1 MNSSVHTN
9 PHSCCRV
16 SLRECTTVIHRTI
29 LFAHK
34 YTHTSW
40 IANFIMKWTA
50 KFSAIVKLIT
60 ICRVAAKIMREK
72 SGRSSRQ
79 ATLSRASQDGLLQY
93 CSTHCSTVQYHCYA
107 INCENQYQEVGVSLE
122 TRPNDKALEP
132 DHRGGG
138 NTVAALGWPWYKGP
152 AAATLPSQISGNHTE
167 YKGGGNKLLGR
178 NL

>member
-1 MNSSVHTN
+1 M
-9 PHSCCRV
+9 
-16 SLRECTTVIHRTI
+16 LI
-29 LFAHK
+29 F
-34 YTHTSW
+34 
-40 IANFIMKWTA
+40 
-50 KFSAIVKLIT
+50 IT

-79 ATLSRASQDGLLQY
+79 ATLSRASQDRLLQY

-138 NTVAALGWPWYKGP
+138 NTVAALGCP
-152 AAATLPSQISGNHTE
+152 
-167 YKGGGNKLLGR
+167 
-178 NL
+178 